1 MMERMKKFLLCA
13 TALAL
18 LLTGMPAALADTQ
31 SATFV
36 LQVQPKPTE
45 VPQATEVPVTPDP
58 ANKEDKIPA
67 ASAEITFQRDAN
79 GALVLDEKG
88 DPIPVLPEG
97 MAKPEAYQRDEN
109 GALVLDADG
118 DPIPLNVV
126 PDDGEKLATIVD
138 AMSPDRSIDIYALF
152 EGDYLNM
159 GDKVTL
165 ITVLTGYEN
174 LVYTYQWQVQ
184 ADDGWT
190 DVEGATGSAYSFQ
203 LTEENYDAV
212 WRVQI
217 EITDALVE

>member
-1 MMERMKKFLLCA
+1 M
-13 TALAL
+13 
-18 LLTGMPAALADTQ
+18 
-31 SATFV
+31 
-36 LQVQPKPTE
+36 
-45 VPQATEVPVTPDP
+45 
-58 ANKEDKIPA
+58 
-67 ASAEITFQRDAN
+67 
-79 GALVLDEKG
+79 
-88 DPIPVLPEG
+88 
-97 MAKPEAYQRDEN
+97 
-109 GALVLDADG
+109 LDADG

-203 LTEENYDAV
+203 LTEENYNAV